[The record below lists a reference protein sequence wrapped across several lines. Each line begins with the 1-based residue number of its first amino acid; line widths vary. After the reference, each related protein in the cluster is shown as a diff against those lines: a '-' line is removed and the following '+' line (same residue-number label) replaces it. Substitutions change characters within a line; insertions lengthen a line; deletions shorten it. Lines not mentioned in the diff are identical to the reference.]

1 MCRIVLNITLL
12 LLQLAYLTLSI
23 SAQNVSAT
31 EKKSDWEIF
40 PIVNYD
46 SDVGFGYGI
55 KGFFYNL
62 LGSKESFDLTIYN
75 STKGE
80 RWYQLVYSIPDKQR
94 RQGKKYN
101 LAFDLILDYDKWI
114 NYPYF
119 NNRYFPI
126 DYYMFNTVGNSE
138 NYIREPIEIK
148 AILSRAFTRD
158 FIAEF
163 GLKFSSIS
171 CYNFDADGY
180 LQYLDPDQVQHLSVI
195 FNFGLDTRTDFINPQ
210 NGIIVKI
217 NSELARD
224 VYGKH
229 ESFFRIGLKFNSYL
243 KISEPEIILAS
254 RIILRT
260 QTETSYQN
268 RLVLGGNNS
277 IRGMPQDRYL
287 SYSSILL
294 NNELR
299 FPIWWRI
306 GAMMGIDIGNS
317 PSAPKWIFNP
327 VAGLRFYMDNFV
339 VRADLGFGEE
349 STGVYFNFGHLF

>member
-1 MCRIVLNITLL
+1 MYRFLLKIFFLL
-12 LLQLAYLTLSI
+12 LLTHLTRSL
-23 SAQNVSAT
+23 SAQNNIEFD
-31 EKKSDWEIF
+31 EKRDWEIF

-55 KGFFYNL
+55 KGFFYNF
-62 LGSKESFDLTIYN
+62 LGNKESFDLTIYN

-80 RWYQLVYSIPDKQR
+80 RWYQFVYSIPDKQR

-119 NNRYFPI
+119 NNSYFPSE
-126 DYYMFNTVGNSE
+126 YYIYGSDESSE

-148 AILSRAFTRD
+148 AMLSRAFTRD
-158 FIAEF
+158 FIVDF

-180 LQYLDPDQVQHLSVI
+180 LQYLDPDQAQHLSVI

-210 NGIIVKI
+210 KGIVVTIS
-217 NSELARD
+217 NELARD
-224 VYGKH
+224 VTGKH
-229 ESFFRIGLKFNSYL
+229 ESFYRIGLKFNSYL
-243 KISEPEIILAS
+243 KISVPEIILAS
-254 RIILRT
+254 RIILQA

-268 RLVLGGNNS
+268 RLVLGGNKS
-277 IRGMPQDRYL
+277 IRGIPQDRYL

-294 NNELR
+294 NSELR

-306 GAMMGIDIGNS
+306 GAVVGLDVGNS
-317 PSAPKWIFNP
+317 PSTPKWILNP

-339 VRADLGFGEE
+339 VRADVGFGEE